1 MFRLPAPFV
10 ANLCIAW
17 LPLLFP
23 WSSFLRPTEMLPPRL
38 RVLNIPQNKITL
50 RLWLYFL
57 VNSISSS
64 NEYSGLISLK
74 GNWFHHLA
82 VQGTL
87 RRLLQHYSPKASI
100 LEPSTFFMA
109 QLSQPHVTTGKT
121 IDLTTR
127 TFVSWR
133 LIGPKTYTTAI
144 QILPPSGITLYF
156 FFFFF
161 PQDCFTNLNISL
173 ILTFKS
179 WNFHVGSRLKF
190 IHF

>member
-156 FFFFF
+156 FFFFS
-161 PQDCFTNLNISL
+161 PKTALQI
-173 ILTFKS
+173 
-179 WNFHVGSRLKF
+179 
-190 IHF
+190 